1 MKIKIRSLTLLVS
14 ILLFFPKVY
23 ADNLWTQISNQQ
35 DEEIT
40 ITGRVVDDKGEPIPG
55 VTITILGTETG
66 TVTDLNGN
74 YTISGVST
82 QGIVV
87 YSFIGMVSQQI
98 NVNGRTIIDVTLQS
112 DTIGLDEVVVIGY
125 GSIQKK
131 DLTGSIAVVDATE
144 LESQPVPSIGEA
156 LQGKAAG
163 VSIIS
168 SGEPGSNVTFRIRG
182 TGTINSNSPL
192 VVVDGFPINGGINQ
206 INTND
211 IKTVQV
217 LKDASATAI
226 YGSRGAN
233 GVIIITTKR
242 GDGDKPKLSFNAYYG
257 LQNATNMVE
266 MLNASEFAQLH
277 NEMLANNG
285 QETNPDF
292 ADPASLSDGTNWLDE
307 LFQLSPIQSYSLSY
321 SGGNEKSNIYVSGSY
336 LNQDGIVTETG
347 FERYLLQF
355 NTDSKI
361 NDYLKFG
368 NNIKLE
374 YDNKKK
380 GDYNIQDAMLAL
392 PTQPV
397 YRDGD
402 FSGTINQSIYDGDI
416 VNPIGKAK
424 TVNKTTK
431 GYNAH
436 GSVFGEVQLAD
447 FLKFKTTGGIEAN
460 IWTDRTWSPEYAW
473 DSQTQEN
480 SYLYQG
486 ASQSITW
493 MWDNTLTFDKTF
505 AKLHRVNAMIGTSA
519 QSNHY
524 EFINGSIQEFAS
536 DATQQIDNG
545 TSGTTLNG
553 NASEW
558 SIMSYMGRLN
568 YVFNDKYYFT
578 GTIRYDGSSRFGKNY
593 KWGTFPSAS
602 LAWRLSNESFFE
614 GLKAYINDF
623 KLRSGYGVT
632 GNLPSNNYDFASV
645 YNTYSYNF
653 NGNYVSAVVANK
665 MPNPDLHWE
674 AQHQF
679 NVGFDASL
687 LQNRIDLTVDG
698 YIKKTKDMLVP
709 MAVPISTG
717 YSDVDV
723 PFINAGKITNKGF
736 EFTISSKN
744 IEGDFS
750 WNTDLTMS
758 FNKNEV
764 VSINDTIPM
773 STGSIGLN
781 YYLAVIEAGYPINEF
796 YGYVTDGIFQTQEEV
811 DNHAVQV
818 EGNDPYNRT
827 SPGDIR
833 FKDLNNDGV
842 IDDEDRTYLGNPNP
856 KLIYSFNNSFSYKN
870 LMLDVYFQGVWG
882 NKIMNANRYYTESMS
897 ATHNQTKETLYRWN
911 GEGTS
916 NSMPRAVY
924 SDPNNNNRVSDLFV
938 EDGSYLR
945 LKNVTLSYKIPS
957 QITNK
962 AKISGAKVYVSG
974 QNLLTFTKYTGF
986 DPEVSVNGIDNNL
999 YPVTRTISFG
1009 INIDL

>member
-1 MKIKIRSLTLLVS
+1 
-14 ILLFFPKVY
+14 
-23 ADNLWTQISNQQ
+23 
-35 DEEIT
+35 
-40 ITGRVVDDKGEPIPG
+40 
-55 VTITILGTETG
+55 
-66 TVTDLNGN
+66 
-74 YTISGVST
+74 
-82 QGIVV
+82 
-87 YSFIGMVSQQI
+87 
-98 NVNGRTIIDVTLQS
+98 
-112 DTIGLDEVVVIGY
+112 
-125 GSIQKK
+125 
-131 DLTGSIAVVDATE
+131 
-144 LESQPVPSIGEA
+144 
-156 LQGKAAG
+156 
-163 VSIIS
+163 
-168 SGEPGSNVTFRIRG
+168 
-182 TGTINSNSPL
+182 
-192 VVVDGFPINGGINQ
+192 
-206 INTND
+206 
-211 IKTVQV
+211 
-217 LKDASATAI
+217 
-226 YGSRGAN
+226 
-233 GVIIITTKR
+233 
-242 GDGDKPKLSFNAYYG
+242 
-257 LQNATNMVE
+257 
-266 MLNASEFAQLH
+266 
-277 NEMLANNG
+277 
-285 QETNPDF
+285 
-292 ADPASLSDGTNWLDE
+292 
-307 LFQLSPIQSYSLSY
+307 
-321 SGGNEKSNIYVSGSY
+321 
-336 LNQDGIVTETG
+336 
-347 FERYLLQF
+347 
-355 NTDSKI
+355 
-361 NDYLKFG
+361 LKFG

-374 YDNKKK
+374 YDDKKK

-397 YRDGD
+397 YRDGG
-402 FSGTINQSIYDGDI
+402 FSGIINQSIYDGDI
-416 VNPIGKAK
+416 VNPIGRAK

-436 GSVFGEVQLAD
+436 GSIFGEVQFAD
-447 FLKFKTTGGIEAN
+447 FLKFKTTGGLEAN
-460 IWTDRTWSPEYAW
+460 IWTDRTWSPAYAW

-480 SYLYQG
+480 SYLYQA
-486 ASQSITW
+486 ASQSIAW

-505 AKLHRVNAMIGTSA
+505 AKLHRINAMIGSSA

-545 TSGTTLNG
+545 TSGITLNG
-553 NASEW
+553 NAAEW

-568 YVFNDKYYFT
+568 YVYEDRYYLT
-578 GTIRYDGSSRFGKNY
+578 STIRYDGSSRFGENH

-614 GLKAYINDF
+614 GLRAYINDF
-623 KLRSGYGVT
+623 KFRTGYGIT
-632 GNLPSNNYDFASV
+632 GNLPSDNYDFASV
-645 YNTYSYNF
+645 YNTYAYNF
-653 NGNYVSAVVANK
+653 NGNYVSTVVANK

-679 NVGFDASL
+679 NLGFDASL
-687 LQNRIDLTVDG
+687 LQNRIELTADG

-723 PFINAGKITNKGF
+723 PYINAGKITNKGL

-744 IEGDFS
+744 IDGDFS
-750 WNTDLTMS
+750 WSTDLTMS

-796 YGYVTDGIFQTQEEV
+796 YGYVTDGIFQTQKEV

-818 EGNDPYNRT
+818 AGNDSYNRT

-870 LMLDVYFQGVWG
+870 LMLDIFFQGVWG

-897 ATHNQTKETLYRWN
+897 ATHNQTKETLYRWI

-916 NSMPRAVY
+916 NYMPRGVY

-945 LKNVTLSYKIPS
+945 LKNVTLSYKIPA
-957 QITNK
+957 QITNI

-974 QNLLTFTKYTGF
+974 QNLLTFTKYNGI
-986 DPEVSVNGIDNNL
+986 DPEVSVDGIDNNL
-999 YPVTRTISFG
+999 YPLTRTISFG
-1009 INIDL
+1009 ININL